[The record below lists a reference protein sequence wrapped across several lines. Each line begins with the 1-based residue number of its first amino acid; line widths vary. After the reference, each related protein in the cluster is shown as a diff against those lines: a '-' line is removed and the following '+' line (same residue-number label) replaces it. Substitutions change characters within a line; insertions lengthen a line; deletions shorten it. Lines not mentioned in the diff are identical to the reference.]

1 MNSRPVR
8 NARVIAVASGKGG
21 VGKSNVSVNLAV
33 ALAGVGR
40 QAMLVDC
47 DMGLANANILLGI
60 NGNWTLGDVL
70 GRHCALE
77 DILQRGPGGI
87 LLAPGHSGTGIGS
100 TLGERDRQWLAGAFR
115 PYADSLDYVVVDT
128 GSGISLETLGIV
140 AASDRIL
147 LVLSGEPTAFMDAY
161 ALVKALTVKHGC
173 AEVSVVANMVT
184 DDESGRA
191 LYERFAAVIG
201 KFLAVELDYLGAIPE
216 DRHLR
221 DAVLR
226 KRCCV
231 EAYPSARA
239 SRAFRRLA
247 ERIVQTELAPIAGG
261 HRFFGMEALH
271 GAH

>member
-1 MNSRPVR
+1 MNSSHVR

-33 ALAGVGR
+33 ALAGQGR

-47 DMGLANANILLGI
+47 DMGLANANILLGV
-60 NGNWTLGDVL
+60 NGGWTLGDVL

-115 PYADSLDYVVVDT
+115 PYAESLDYVLVDS
-128 GSGISLETLGIV
+128 GSGISLDTLGIV

-161 ALVKALTVKHGC
+161 AMVKALAVKHGC
-173 AEVSVVANMVT
+173 ARATVVANMVE
-184 DDESGRA
+184 DDIAGEA
-191 LYERFAAVIG
+191 LFERFEAVISR
-201 KFLAVELDYLGAIPE
+201 FLDVELDYLGAIPE

-231 EAYPSARA
+231 EAYPSSRA
-239 SRAFRRLA
+239 SRAFRKLA
-247 ERIVQTELAPIAGG
+247 ERIVAGELPPMAGG
-261 HRFFGMEALH
+261 QRFFGMEALH